1 MFNKFTTA
9 GISHPAQGSATF
21 NGSSDYIQLNDPF
34 SYTNHTI
41 AAWVYVEANSSSKEF
56 FDALDAD
63 NDGIRFLSKSD
74 EFIRYSVNAAD
85 VDSST
90 SYTNEWVYAVGTYDG
105 TTQKLYI
112 NGSLDDSQ
120 STSQTISTTTDAVIG
135 ARSFSTKSNM
145 ALIDKASLLMV
156 PSTYEAGT
164 LYNVLPSGN
173 RAPDSTDQNSGYD
186 QTRADFTFDR
196 GSNAAATRV
205 NSDGLIEKYREN
217 LLTYSNDFSNA
228 VWTKADTSVTS
239 GQADKDGGTDAWL
252 LSITGASGFQ
262 TLRQTKSVSGVNT
275 ISIYAKANA
284 LNWMRITNGI
294 SSTYFDIANGVVGT
308 DSSIGAS
315 IESAGNG
322 LATDYL
328 DSGATT
334 AKAGVLIDLPRIN
347 YDANGENGA
356 LLLEPSRQQLITQSE
371 YFGSYTPLSA
381 TITDNAAT
389 SPEGLVN
396 AASFIETTASG
407 RHRTQTNSFSV
418 TSGSTYTLS
427 IFAKIAS
434 GSRLLCL
441 NADYIFNARAYFD
454 LVNGDVEGTDSGS
467 ASIEDYGNGWYRC
480 SITGTSSITGSSL
493 AYFGLEDGASDNGYT
508 GDGTSGHYW
517 YGLQAEAGSYPTSYI
532 PNHGTSGGV
541 TRAAE
546 KLEVTGAN
554 GTAFKDMTSGT
565 LLMDFEFNKEVTA
578 DALTWRSSGS
588 ALGRGYLYDVR
599 MGMADSYGINITLT
613 EGTRQK
619 CIWRLNSLSNAT
631 VFANGTK
638 GATNS
643 GNTWNDIDTITLL
656 GSRWNFKINSIQVF
670 NEALTDAECITLTT
684 L

>member
-1 MFNKFTTA
+1 
-9 GISHPAQGSATF
+9 
-21 NGSSDYIQLNDPF
+21 
-34 SYTNHTI
+34 
-41 AAWVYVEANSSSKEF
+41 
-56 FDALDAD
+56 
-63 NDGIRFLSKSD
+63 
-74 EFIRYSVNAAD
+74 
-85 VDSST
+85 
-90 SYTNEWVYAVGTYDG
+90 
-105 TTQKLYI
+105 
-112 NGSLDDSQ
+112 
-120 STSQTISTTTDAVIG
+120 
-135 ARSFSTKSNM
+135 M

-322 LATDYL
+322 FFRCSIPFNGAGSYVYIYPATGNGNVSQSTGSIYIQNAQLESGMVSTDYL

-356 LLLEPSRQQLITQSE
+356 LLLEPSRQTIVKTSE
-371 YFGSYTPLSA
+371 YLSDSSWSNVSC
-381 TITDNAAT
+381 TITTNNTT
-389 SPEGLVN
+389 SPEGLKN
-396 AASFIETTASG
+396 ATLLSATGSTSNRIQDYFGPLTGVHTHSVYMKSTGTATRLNLQTNDSGGLTLDVPASG
-407 RHRTQTNSFSV
+407 TPTIQAQGSSNI
-418 TSGSTYTLS
+418 SGSVF
-427 IFAKIAS
+427 IDA
-434 GSRLLCL
+434 
-441 NADYIFNARAYFD
+441 
-454 LVNGDVEGTDSGS
+454 VGTD
-467 ASIEDYGNGWYRC
+467 GWYRVGF
-480 SITGTSSITGSSL
+480 SYTPTGGAVNNYFQIYPDSQNGTGSIYL
-493 AYFGLEDGASDNGYT
+493 
-508 GDGTSGHYW
+508 
-517 YGLQAEAGSYPTSYI
+517 YGIQAEAGSYPTSYI

-541 TRAAE
+541 TRAADDCE
-546 KLEVTGAN
+546 IDG
-554 GTAFKDMTSGT
+554 D
-565 LLMDFEFNKEVTA
+565 
-578 DALTWRSSGS
+578 SSLFGQ
-588 ALGRGYLYDVR
+588 
-599 MGMADSYGINITLT
+599 T
-613 EGTRQK
+613 EGTLFYEFSVSDYDSSENAWISIDDGSSSNRILIYSLDNEQGIRAQAK
-619 CIWRLNSLSNAT
+619 NNGTIFLQSNLKTLTSGDKVKAALAYKGDDSVFYVNGSSITLSTWLGGVSFSNPVDRITLNYGGYSSYKNYQTLVFKTRLSNEELA
-631 VFANGTK
+631 
-638 GATNS
+638 
-643 GNTWNDIDTITLL
+643 
-656 GSRWNFKINSIQVF
+656 
-670 NEALTDAECITLTT
+670 TLTT